1 MQMKHDL
8 QAFSRDIVA
17 LIRTSG
23 DTGGSGDKSEKS
35 LQYNDYF
42 VPTHETIVSPLDNE
56 WGQPDATSGDRK
68 TKQFESFTQSVPS
81 VPTATT
87 PFEEG
92 RTTRIF
98 EDKPAGWY
106 AILEELKLMSTPEW
120 VGVDRWSEV
129 IDDAD
134 AFLSS
139 WASAAHDL
147 GWTALNL
154 FGAHEV
160 APGSR
165 YDVMG
170 LVPLLRRG
178 RVVALTEQTATIRRP
193 SGSTLTYTRK
203 PTSGAVL
210 LCGGQHAIR

>member
-1 MQMKHDL
+1 MKHDL

-17 LIRTSG
+17 LIKTRR
-23 DTGGSGDKSEKS
+23 DTGGSGDSSEKS
-35 LQYNDYF
+35 PQHNEYF
-42 VPTHETIVSPLDNE
+42 VPTRETIVSPLKSE
-56 WGQPDATSGDRK
+56 WRQPTSTSGDRIAQ
-68 TKQFESFTQSVPS
+68 QFESVARSVPS

-87 PFEEG
+87 HSEEG

-106 AILEELKLMSTPEW
+106 AILEELKLMSAPEW
-120 VGVDRWSEV
+120 VGAVRWSEM

-178 RVVALTEQTATIRRP
+178 SVVALTEQTATIRRP

-203 PTSGAVL
+203 PPSGAVL
-210 LCGGQHAIR
+210 FCGGQHAIR